1 MLGHADIA
9 TTQIYTHLP
18 SSTIRRMYD
27 RFHPRAAVRDARD

>member
-18 SSTIRRMYD
+18 SAALTRMY
-27 RFHPRAAVRDARD
+27 RAYHPRA